1 MESGSYEKILGS
13 ILLFLGLA
21 IIGYAL
27 FLGVRVFVNG
37 QEPPEIFKPIAVV
50 TNPVETP
57 AANSS
62 APTPKNLNEIDPADL
77 QKMIGSNLLTPEMI
91 KSIIPPETFGYATR
105 LMNFSVFSL
114 FLWVLITAGA
124 KVSSLGIALIKTNS
138 AVKV

>member
-37 QEPPEIFKPIAVV
+37 QEPPEIFKPIAVIS
-50 TNPVETP
+50 TASKESPSIP
-57 AANSS
+57 
-62 APTPKNLNEIDPADL
+62 PKNLPVNINEINQDDL
-77 QKMIGSNLLTPEMI
+77 QKMIGGNLLTPEMI
-91 KSIIPPETFGYATR
+91 RSIIPPEMFGYATR

>member
-27 FLGVRVFVNG
+27 FLGVKVFING
-37 QEPPEIFKPIAVV
+37 QEPPEIFKPVAVAV
-50 TNPVETP
+50 TSAQPPPN
-57 AANSS
+57 NSV
-62 APTPKNLNEIDPADL
+62 PKNLNEVNPADL
-77 QKMIGSNLLTPEMI
+77 QKMISNNLLTPEMI
-91 KSIIPPETFGYATR
+91 KSIIPPEMFSYATR